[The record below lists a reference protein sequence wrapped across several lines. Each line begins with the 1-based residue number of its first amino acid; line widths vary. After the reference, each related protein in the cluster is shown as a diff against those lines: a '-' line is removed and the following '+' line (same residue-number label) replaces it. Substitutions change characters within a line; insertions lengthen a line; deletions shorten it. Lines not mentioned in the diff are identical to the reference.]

1 MPTNVLAPRGLQYSR
16 NNFAAAPN
24 YQGNLYH
31 IKAAYASSIAIGDV
45 VKTGTAGD
53 LGYVVLATSADTSI
67 LGVFGGVLPFYSPTL
82 QLTYHGNNG
91 SWVAS
96 TAANAPV
103 PCLVVSDPGAEF
115 IAQVNGGVYDE
126 SWRGK
131 NIGFANASNGAP
143 NFAGQSTLVLD
154 YASLDTTNTLPFRV
168 LGVAG
173 LPGSAMDPTG
183 TYPWIIVKMNTAE
196 VLNPTGI

>member
-1 MPTNVLAPRGLQYSR
+1 MPANVLAPRGLQYSR

-24 YQGNLYH
+24 YQGNEYY
-31 IKAAYASSIAIGDV
+31 IKPAYASSISIGDM
-45 VKTGTAGD
+45 VKTGTGGD
-53 LGYVVLATSADTSI
+53 LGYVAVAAASDTSM
-67 LGVFGGVLPFYSPTL
+67 LGVFGGVLPFYSPTV
-82 QLTYHGNNG
+82 QQTYHGLNG
-91 SWVAS
+91 SWPAG
-96 TAANAPV
+96 TAANGPV
-103 PCLVVSDPGAEF
+103 KCLVTSDPGAEF
-115 IAQVNGGVYDE
+115 IAQVNGGVYDQ

-131 NIGFANASNGAP
+131 NIGFVNASNGAP

>member
-24 YQGNLYH
+24 YQGNFYH
-31 IKAAYASSIAIGDV
+31 IKAAYASSIAIGDA

-82 QLTYHGNNG
+82 QQTYHGNNG

>member
-31 IKAAYASSIAIGDV
+31 IKAAYASSIAIGDA

-82 QLTYHGNNG
+82 QQTYHGNNG

-96 TAANAPV
+96 TAANAAV

>member
-24 YQGNLYH
+24 YQGNFYH
-31 IKAAYASSIAIGDV
+31 IKAAYASSIAIGDA

>member
-1 MPTNVLAPRGLQYSR
+1 MPTNTLAPRGLMYSR
-16 NNFAAAPN
+16 NTFAAAPN
-24 YQGNLYH
+24 YQGNFYH

-53 LGYVVLATSADTSI
+53 LGYVVLGTTADTSL
-67 LGVFGGVLPFYSPTL
+67 LGVFAGVLPFYSPTL
-82 QLTYHGNNG
+82 QQTYHGNNG

-96 TAANAPV
+96 SAANADV

-131 NIGFANASNGAP
+131 NIGFTNGTNGAP
-143 NFAGQSTLVLD
+143 NFAGVSTLSLD

-173 LPGSAMDPTG
+173 LPGSLMDPTG
-183 TYPWIIVKMNTAE
+183 TNPWIIVKLNTAE

>member
-1 MPTNVLAPRGLQYSR
+1 MPANVLAPRGLQYSR

-24 YQGNLYH
+24 YQGNEYY
-31 IKAAYASSIAIGDV
+31 IKPAYASSISIGDM
-45 VKTGTAGD
+45 VKTGTGGD
-53 LGYVVLATSADTSI
+53 LGYVAVAAASDTSM
-67 LGVFGGVLPFYSPTL
+67 LGVFGGVLPFYSPTV
-82 QLTYHGNNG
+82 QQTYHGLNG

-115 IAQVNGGVYDE
+115 IAQVNGGVYDP

-131 NIGFANASNGAP
+131 NIGFVNASNGAP

-154 YASLDTTNTLPFRV
+154 YASLDTTNTLPFRI

-173 LPGSAMDPTG
+173 LPGSSQDPAN

>member
-1 MPTNVLAPRGLQYSR
+1 MPANVLAPRGLQYSR

-24 YQGNLYH
+24 YQGNLDY
-31 IKAAYASSIAIGDV
+31 IKAAYSSAIAIGDV
-45 VKTGTAGD
+45 VKTGTGGD
-53 LGYVVLATSADTSI
+53 LGYVVISDAVDTSN
-67 LGVFGGVLPFYSPTL
+67 LGVFAGVLPFYNPTI
-82 QLTYHGNNG
+82 QATFHGLNG
-91 SWVAS
+91 SWPAS
-96 TAANAPV
+96 TAANGDV
-103 PCLVVSDPGAEF
+103 PCLVTSDPGAEF
-115 IAQVNGGVYDE
+115 IAQVNGGVYDQ

-131 NIGFANASNGAP
+131 NIGFVDASNGAP

-154 YASLDTTNTLPFRV
+154 YASLNTTNTLPFRV

-173 LPGSAMDPTG
+173 LPGGPQDPAN

>member
-1 MPTNVLAPRGLQYSR
+1 MPANVLAPRGLQYSR

-24 YQGNLYH
+24 YQGNFYN
-31 IKAAYASSIAIGDV
+31 IKAAYGSSIAIGDV
-45 VKTGTAGD
+45 VKTGTGGD
-53 LGYVVLATSADTSI
+53 LGYVVIAAPSDTSI
-67 LGVFGGVLPFYSPTL
+67 LGVFGGVLPFYNPTI
-82 QLTYHGNNG
+82 QQTFHGING
-91 SWVAS
+91 SWPAS
-96 TAANAPV
+96 TAANGPV
-103 PCLVVSDPGAEF
+103 PALVVSDPGAEF
-115 IAQVNGGVYDE
+115 IAQVNGGVYDP

-131 NIGFANASNGAP
+131 NITFASNGAP

-154 YASLDTTNTLPFRV
+154 YASLDTTNTLPFRI

-173 LPGSAMDPTG
+173 LPGGSQDPAN